1 MNNNDKVFYTTSIL
15 DDDGILHIYS
25 GWYNKYAPYV
35 GQRTCISI
43 DTKVEDS
50 ESKLEGELINA

>member
-1 MNNNDKVFYTTSIL
+1 MNNNDKVFYTTSVL

-35 GQRTCISI
+35 GQSTSMTI
-43 DTKVEDS
+43 DTKIEDS